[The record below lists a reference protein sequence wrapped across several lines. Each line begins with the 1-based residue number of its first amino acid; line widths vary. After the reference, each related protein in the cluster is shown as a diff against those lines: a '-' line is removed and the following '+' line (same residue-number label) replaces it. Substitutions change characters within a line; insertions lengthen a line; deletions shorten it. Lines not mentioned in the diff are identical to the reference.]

1 MSLEPTTQCYFLRRW
16 ITFTIEKKHCYAL
29 QNAFRMRTHTAYV
42 LSINNV
48 FIMLIGMILTLM
60 TDQVLNETLT
70 EEPDF
75 NLRDGTAL
83 ARRFFNRTTVIDGIP
98 IYVDEV
104 GERRVDMDIKQF
116 NRASG
121 EFEVI
126 NTKHVI
132 KIDHNVMVAAQFVHR
147 LTWNLFFIVHPMRHG
162 AFLCCMVYIIFSQ
175 LIVTT
180 KFEDYFEGLFLCS

>member
-1 MSLEPTTQCYFLRRW
+1 
-16 ITFTIEKKHCYAL
+16 
-29 QNAFRMRTHTAYV
+29 
-42 LSINNV
+42 
-48 FIMLIGMILTLM
+48 MLIGMILTVM

-70 EEPDF
+70 EEPYF
-75 NLRDGTAL
+75 NLHDGAAL

-98 IYVDEV
+98 IYVDGV

-132 KIDHNVMVAAQFVHR
+132 KIDHTVMVAAQFVHETFFLLCVPCIIQR
-147 LTWNLFFIVHPMRHG
+147 FCVAWFTLFFRN
-162 AFLCCMVYIIFSQ
+162 
-175 LIVTT
+175 
-180 KFEDYFEGLFLCS
+180 